1 MNSLFT
7 SLTPPEVY
15 GAIAFSG
22 PVVPRNVT
30 VNGVATLPPVVMGD
44 IVTLTYTSTTAIVS
58 AEDLTVSARGFGNV
72 DTFVAE
78 ITGELC
84 GVVPTWEYDFTSAV
98 SLFRLPVVRIVGQ
111 HLVVQFLEPLPGVAK
126 AGTYNFTANICGRSF
141 DLTIVV
147 VGSSTCGGC
156 GCGCG
161 C

>member
-15 GAIAFSG
+15 GAIAFAG

-30 VNGVATLPPVVMGD
+30 VNGVATLPPVIMGD
-44 IVTLTYTSTTAIVS
+44 IITLTYTSTTAIVT
-58 AEDLTVSARGFGNV
+58 AEDLTVSARGFGSV
-72 DTFVAE
+72 YTFVAE

-84 GVVPTWEYDFTSAV
+84 GAVPTWEYDFTSAFA
-98 SLFRLPVVRIVGQ
+98 SFRLPVVRIVGQ
-111 HLVVQFLEPLPGVAK
+111 NLVVQFIESLPGVAR

-147 VGSSTCGGC
+147 VGSSACGGGGCGGC
-156 GCGCG
+156 
-161 C
+161 